1 MSITITR
8 KEACELIRSY
18 IGKPDVKMP
27 KGDEL
32 DKIVYAVNNDMQV
45 RDFLLGL
52 PKYYD
57 MQEVLDF
64 LQHMCAEAPTKEDIP
79 FFTVISALAY
89 ETGNGA
95 EFFKHM
101 GYVLVHD
108 PKYSLAAILAKC
120 AASGY
125 PGTMLTKMREDL
137 HAKVMQA
144 CYTEEPDHVIKESEN
159 NDGEH
164 VPTFPNLSTSSEDSG
179 QQTSGETTS
188 GSTTNTQSQ
197 SGSN

>member
-27 KGDEL
+27 MGEQL

-45 RDFLLGL
+45 RDFLMGL
-52 PKYYD
+52 PQYYD
-57 MQEVLDF
+57 LQEVLDF
-64 LQHMCAEAPTKEDIP
+64 LQHMCAEAPTQEDIP
-79 FFTVISALAY
+79 FFTVVSALAY

-101 GYVLVHD
+101 GYVMVHN
-108 PKYSLAAILAKC
+108 PKYSLAQMLAKC

-125 PGTMLTKMREDL
+125 PGTMFAKMREEL
-137 HAKVMQA
+137 AAKVMKV
-144 CYTEEPDHVIKESEN
+144 CYTDEPDFIITEMDN
-159 NDGEH
+159 QNGEH
-164 VPTFPNLSTSSEDSG
+164 IPATTDIPTSSEDSG
-179 QQTSGETTS
+179 REASGETES
-188 GSTTNTQSQ
+188 GSLTDTQS
-197 SGSN
+197 

>member
-45 RDFLLGL
+45 RDFLMGL
-52 PKYYD
+52 PQYYD
-57 MQEVLDF
+57 LQEVLDF
-64 LQHMCAEAPTKEDIP
+64 LQHMCAESPTQEDIP

-101 GYVLVHD
+101 GYVMVHN
-108 PKYSLAAILAKC
+108 PKYSLAKMLAMC
-120 AASGY
+120 ARSGF
-125 PGTMLTKMREDL
+125 PGDMLTKMREEL
-137 HAKVMQA
+137 ASKVMKV
-144 CYTEEPDHVIKESEN
+144 CYTDEPDFIITETDDQN
-159 NDGEH
+159 GEH
-164 VPTFPNLSTSSEDSG
+164 IFATTDIPTSSEDSG
-179 QQTSGETTS
+179 RKTSGETKG
-188 GSTTNTQSQ
+188 GSPTDTQSQ

>member
-27 KGDEL
+27 KGDEF

-52 PKYYD
+52 PQFYD
-57 MQEVLDF
+57 MQEVLNF

-101 GYVLVHD
+101 GYVMVHN
-108 PKYSLAAILAKC
+108 PKYSLAQMLAKC
-120 AASGY
+120 AASGF
-125 PGTMLTKMREDL
+125 PGNMLTKMREEL
-137 HAKVMQA
+137 ASKVMTV
-144 CYTEEPDHVIKESEN
+144 CYTEEPDFIITETDDQN
-159 NDGEH
+159 GEH
-164 VPTFPNLSTSSEDSG
+164 IPSATDIPTSSEDSRREA
-179 QQTSGETTS
+179 SGETAS
-188 GSTTNTQSQ
+188 GSTTDTQSQ